1 MSNCFSKKDIIYT
14 IYKEGGISKAAQ
26 RLYVSQPSL
35 SAMVKKVEDEIG
47 LPLFDRTVKPIRLT
61 ETGKEY
67 IKAAESI
74 LAIENGFDS
83 YIDSVNNLQRGSVR
97 IGSNQLL
104 SSLVL
109 PAYISS
115 FISDYPNIQLSL
127 TDANSVTL
135 ADGLMS
141 GDLDLIIDN
150 HRLDPDLFEMKHIST
165 EHLLLAVP
173 KKLDVS
179 HFSEARLSAE
189 DIIDGRHLSHDTASV
204 TLEAFR
210 DIPFILMTKEND
222 TREHTDKLFDSQRFA
237 PKVILEIDRLV
248 TLYAFIR
255 LGTAASIV
263 SDTLIRNTSNYSG
276 EVVFYKI
283 DDRHSVRNI
292 YVSYRRTKYITKA
305 MDLFIRGLNNCI
317 F

>member
-14 IYKEGGISKAAQ
+14 IYKEGGFSKAAQ

-83 YIDSVNNLQRGSVR
+83 YIDSVNNLQRGSIS

-115 FISDYPNIQLSL
+115 FISDYPNIRLSL

-173 KKLDVS
+173 AKFDVP
-179 HFSEARLSAE
+179 HFRGARLTAK
-189 DIIDGRHLSHDTASV
+189 DIIDGRHLAHDTASV
-204 TLEAFR
+204 TLDPFR

-237 PKVILEIDRLV
+237 PKVILELDRLV

-263 SDTLIRNTSNYSG
+263 SDTLIRNTSDYSG

-283 DDRHSVRNI
+283 DDLQSVRNI
-292 YVSYRRTKYITKA
+292 YVSFRRTKYITKA
-305 MDLFIRGLNNCI
+305 MDLFIRGLDSCI